1 MVLVYSSLNETN
13 FTRQGTIM
21 NIAKNME
28 IIFVGALALA
38 SASTLAHAAV
48 PARQAVIAQVATT
61 VVHNTARAAAPM
73 TVVTITAKRL
83 SAAQKAALGN

>member
-1 MVLVYSSLNETN
+1 
-13 FTRQGTIM
+13 M

-38 SASTLAHAAV
+38 SASTLAHAAAPV
-48 PARQAVIAQVATT
+48 RHAVIAPAATT
-61 VVHNTARAAAPM
+61 VVHTTAQSAAPM
-73 TVVTITAKRL
+73 AVVTITAKRL

>member
-1 MVLVYSSLNETN
+1 
-13 FTRQGTIM
+13 M

-28 IIFVGALALA
+28 VIFIAALALA

-48 PARQAVIAQVATT
+48 PA
-61 VVHNTARAAAPM
+61 HRAAHPLVQHGVSAAPM
-73 TVVTITAKRL
+73 AVVTITGKRL